1 MSNNYNIF
9 DDNTEVNNTSKS
21 KTKFYPKM
29 NKRQFSKYNNIPKKI
44 INNRNNFQKRTLR
57 Y

>member
-9 DDNTEVNNTSKS
+9 DDNTEVNNTSN
-21 KTKFYPKM
+21 KTKKIYPKM
-29 NKRQFSKYNNIPKKI
+29 NKRQFSKYNIIPKKI

>member
-1 MSNNYNIF
+1 MWFMYNIF
-9 DDNTEVNNTSKS
+9 DNNTEVRNTSKS